1 MSSTNIIGKSFKR
14 PDAPGKTTG
23 KTKFITDVKIDN
35 MVYGHPIYSTIP
47 FGKIKSIDIS
57 EAEKVAGYCGAFFAD
72 DVPGENQVGVILKD
86 QPLFA
91 DKIVRFIGDSIG
103 IAVAKTESA
112 AKQCAE
118 KVNIEYEELNP
129 YFTINNS
136 KSATNNFIHN
146 TNIACEHQSTKGD
159 IDEGFAASEHII
171 EASFKTPVQEH
182 YYLEPQGIIAIPKP
196 DGIEIHGSLQ
206 CPYYIQKA
214 VAIVLGIALNKVVVI
229 QSPTGGAFGGKE
241 DIPSELAA
249 RAAVAAMRL
258 QRPVKMIY
266 NRHDDVQLSSKR
278 HPFQM
283 HYKVG
288 VSNEG
293 KLLAAKIKLE
303 ENAGAYATLS
313 SVVSYRST
321 MQAMGPYVIPNIKVN
336 STSYYTNLPPNGA
349 FRGFGSPQ
357 ATFGHERIMDII
369 ALKIG
374 MDPVEFR
381 LKNVLRPGDTTLTN
395 HKLTASVGIRE
406 TIEKAAKAARW
417 SHRRKGGKKDER
429 YLYGIGI
436 AASHYGNCLGAAG
449 WHMDGAGANIQ
460 LNRNGTVSVAYG
472 LIDMGQGAITVVTQ
486 MTAEALGIDPKRIT
500 VLPTDTR
507 NVPDSG
513 PSVAS
518 RNVVMTGNAICNAA
532 EKLLPVLYS
541 AAAEMLNCRRD
552 SIKIE
557 NDFAGNSM
565 NGDKV
570 SFDDLIQ
577 YIYEHTPSP
586 TSSEPPLS
594 RLRQGYDGQARG
606 DNLNSQL
613 VNRSSDSSERRLIH
627 QSGWWHTPKLDY
639 NADTGQGEAYFT
651 YSYATHIAKVRVD
664 KFTGLVKVE
673 KIWAAHDV
681 GKAINPAGIEAQV
694 EGGVAQGIGYALI
707 ENFKMQNGKVQT
719 DNLSTYLL
727 PTALDI
733 SEVETIIV
741 EDPEP
746 LGPWGA
752 KGIGEPAII
761 PTAAAIA
768 NAVSN
773 ALGKPVNEIPI
784 NPEMVLDLL

>member
-1 MSSTNIIGKSFKR
+1 MFLVYVVNIEIFNQIEVKFIMSSTNIIGQSYKR
-14 PDAPGKTTG
+14 PDGPDKATG
-23 KTKFITDVKIDN
+23 KTKFITDVNIKN
-35 MVYGHPIYSTIP
+35 MVYGHPIYSKIP

-57 EAEKVAGYCGAFFAD
+57 EVKNVNSLCGLFFAD
-72 DVPGENQVGVILKD
+72 DIPGENQVGVILKD

-103 IAVAKTESA
+103 IAVAESESE

-118 KVNIEYEELNP
+118 KVNIEYEEMSP

-136 KSATNNFIHN
+136 KSATSNFIHT
-146 TNIACEHQSTKGD
+146 TNIACEHQSIKGD
-159 IDEGFAASEHII
+159 VHEGFATAAYIVEND
-171 EASFKTPVQEH
+171 FKTPVQEH
-182 YYLEPQGIIAIPKP
+182 YYLEPQGCIVIPKP

-214 VAIVLGIALNKVVVI
+214 VAVVLGINLNKVVVI

-266 NRHDDVQLSSKR
+266 NRRDDMQLTSKR

-288 VSNEG
+288 ISGNG
-293 KLLAAKIKLE
+293 KLLAAEIILE
-303 ENAGAYATLS
+303 ESAGAYATLS

-321 MQAMGPYVIPNIKVN
+321 MQAMGPYVIPNIRVK

-357 ATFGHERIMDII
+357 ATFGHERIMNII

-374 MDPVEFR
+374 MDPVKFR
-381 LKNVLRPGDTTLTN
+381 LKNVLQQGDTTLTN
-395 HKLTASVGIRE
+395 QKLTTSVGTKE
-406 TIEKAAKAARW
+406 TIVRAAKAAQW
-417 SHRRKGGKKDER
+417 NHRLSSEKIDKR
-429 YLYGIGI
+429 YLYGLGI
-436 AASHYGNCLGAAG
+436 SVSHYGNCLGAAG
-449 WHMDGAGANIQ
+449 WHMDGSGANIQ
-460 LNRNGTVSVAYG
+460 LNRNGTVFVAYG

-486 MTAEALGIDPKRIT
+486 MTAEALGIDPSRIT

-518 RNVVMTGNAICNAA
+518 RNVVMTGNAIRDAA
-532 EKLLPVLYS
+532 NKIRPILKT
-541 AAAEMLNCRRD
+541 AAADLLDCVSD
-552 SIKIE
+552 SVTIK
-557 NDFAGNSM
+557 NDVVNNNMNS
-565 NGDKV
+565 KEV
-570 SFDDLIQ
+570 SFGDLIEF
-577 YIYEHTPSP
+577 IYNTDPSLR
-586 TSSEPPLS
+586 LS
-594 RLRQGYDGQARG
+594 
-606 DNLNSQL
+606 NFS
-613 VNRSSDSSERRLIH
+613 IH
-627 QSGWWHTPKLDY
+627 KDGWWHTPKLDY

-651 YSYATHIAKVRVD
+651 YSYATHIAEVRVD
-664 KFTGLVKVE
+664 KLTGLVTVVKV
-673 KIWAAHDV
+673 WAAHDV

-694 EGGVAQGIGYALI
+694 EGGVSQGIGYALT
-707 ENFKMQNGKVQT
+707 ENFKILNGKVLNN
-719 DNLSTYLL
+719 NLSTYLL

-733 SEVETIIV
+733 SEVETIII

-752 KGIGEPAII
+752 KGVGEPAII

-773 ALGKPVNEIPI
+773 AIRKPINSIPI
-784 NPEMVLDLL
+784 NPEKVLEILRNY

>member
-1 MSSTNIIGKSFKR
+1 MSSTNIIGKSYKR
-14 PDAPGKTTG
+14 PDAPDKTTG
-23 KTKFITDVKIDN
+23 KTKFITDIKIDN

-47 FGKIKSIDIS
+47 FGKIKSIEIS
-57 EAEKVAGYCGAFFAD
+57 EAEKVAGYCGAFFAN
-72 DVPGENQVGVILKD
+72 DVPGENQIGVILKD

-91 DKIVRFIGDSIG
+91 EKTVRFIGDSIG
-103 IAVAKTESA
+103 IAVAETESA
-112 AKQCAE
+112 VKQCAE
-118 KVNIEYEELNP
+118 KVKIEYERFDP
-129 YFTINNS
+129 YFSINDS

-146 TNIACEHQSTKGD
+146 NNIACEHQSIKGNMD
-159 IDEGFAASEHII
+159 NGFATSEHIF
-171 EASFKTPVQEH
+171 ESDFKTPMQEH
-182 YYLEPQGIIAIPKP
+182 YYLEPQGCITIPKP
-196 DGIEIHGSLQ
+196 NGIEIHGSLQ

-214 VAIVLGIALNKVVVI
+214 VAVVLGINLNKVVVI
-229 QSPTGGAFGGKE
+229 QAPTGGAFGGKE

-249 RAAVAAMRL
+249 RASVAAMRL

-288 VSNEG
+288 ISDDG
-293 KLLAAKIKLE
+293 KLLAAEIILE

-321 MQAMGPYVIPNIKVN
+321 MQAMGPYVIPNIQVK

-357 ATFGHERIMDII
+357 ATFGHERIMDIV
-369 ALKIG
+369 ANKIG
-374 MDPVEFR
+374 IDPLEFR
-381 LKNVLRPGDTTLTN
+381 LKNVLRLGDATLTN
-395 HKLTASVGIRE
+395 HKLITSVGAKE
-406 TIEKAAKAARW
+406 TIVRTTKAARW
-417 SHRRKGGKKDER
+417 NHHRNNGGKDER

-436 AASHYGNCLGAAG
+436 GASHYGNCLGAAG

-460 LNRNGTVSVAYG
+460 LNSDGTVAVAYG

-486 MTAEALGIDPKRIT
+486 MTAEALGIDPKHII

-518 RNVVMTGNAICNAA
+518 RNVVMTGNAIRDAA
-532 EKLLPVLYS
+532 EKLLPILKSV
-541 AAAEMLNCRRD
+541 AAEMLNCQLD

-557 NDFAGNSM
+557 NDFASHSITGELI
-565 NGDKV
+565 
-570 SFDDLIQ
+570 SFNDLIN
-577 YIYEHTPSP
+577 YLYKNNPIP
-586 TSSEPPLS
+586 TSS
-594 RLRQGYDGQARG
+594 
-606 DNLNSQL
+606 
-613 VNRSSDSSERRLIH
+613 DSPIN
-627 QSGWWHTPKLDY
+627 QDGWWHTPKLEYD
-639 NADTGQGEAYFT
+639 AAIGQGEAYFT
-651 YSYATHIAKVRVD
+651 YSYATHVAKVRVD
-664 KFTGLVKVE
+664 KLTGLIKIE

-707 ENFKMQNGKVQT
+707 ENFKIHNGRVLT

-773 ALGKPVNEIPI
+773 AIGKPINQIPI
-784 NPEMVLDLL
+784 NPEKVLEILVNH

>member
-14 PDAPGKTTG
+14 PDGPDKTTG
-23 KTKFITDVKIDN
+23 KTKFISDINIDN
-35 MVYGHPIYSTIP
+35 MVYGHPIYSQIP

-57 EAEKVAGYCGAFFAD
+57 EAKKVHGFCGAFFAN
-72 DVPGENQVGVILKD
+72 DVPGENQIGVILKD

-91 DKIVRFIGDSIG
+91 EKIVRFIGDSIG
-103 IAVAKTESA
+103 IAVAKTESG
-112 AKQCAE
+112 AKQVAE
-118 KVNIEYEELNP
+118 KVLIEYDELKP
-129 YFTINNS
+129 TFTINDS
-136 KSATNNFIHN
+136 KSATSNFIHKN
-146 TNIACEHQSTKGD
+146 NIACEHQSIKSD
-159 IDEGFAASEHII
+159 IEIGFADAKHTI
-171 EASFKTPVQEH
+171 EASFITPVQEH
-182 YYLEPQGIIAIPKP
+182 YYLEPQGCIAIPKQ
-196 DGIEIHGSLQ
+196 DGIEIYGSMQ

-214 VAIVLGIALNKVVVI
+214 VSIVLGININKVMVI
-229 QSPTGGAFGGKE
+229 QSPTGGGFGGKE

-288 VSNEG
+288 VSDDG
-293 KLLAAKIKLE
+293 KLLAAEIKLE

-321 MQAMGPYVIPNIKVN
+321 MQAMGPYVIPNINVK

-357 ATFGHERIMDII
+357 ATFGHERMMDIVASI
-369 ALKIG
+369 IG

-381 LKNVLRPGDTTLTN
+381 LKNVLRKGDATSTN
-395 HKLTASVGIRE
+395 HKLISSVGVEE
-406 TIEKAAKAARW
+406 TITKAANAANW
-417 SHRRKGGKKDER
+417 NNNIHNNNDDR

-436 AASHYGNCLGAAG
+436 GASHYGNCLGAAG
-449 WHMDGAGANIQ
+449 WHMDGAGANIK
-460 LNRNGTVSVAYG
+460 LNRDGSVSVAYG

-486 MTAEALGIDPKRIT
+486 MTAEALGIDPSRIT

-518 RNVVMTGNAICNAA
+518 RNVVMTGNAIRNSAD
-532 EKLLPVLYS
+532 KLLPILKS
-541 AAAEMLNCRRD
+541 AAAKMLNCRRD
-552 SIKIE
+552 SIKIQ
-557 NDFAGNSM
+557 NDVAGNFDI
-565 NGDKV
+565 GETV
-570 SFDDLIQ
+570 SYGDLID
-577 YIYEHTPSP
+577 YIYNTNHRSTA
-586 TSSEPPLS
+586 PL
-594 RLRQGYDGQARG
+594 L
-606 DNLNSQL
+606 
-613 VNRSSDSSERRLIH
+613 H
-627 QSGWWHTPKLDY
+627 QQGWWHTPKLDY
-639 NADTGQGEAYFT
+639 DAEIGQGEAYFT

-664 KFTGLVKVE
+664 KLTGLVKVE
-673 KIWAAHDV
+673 KVWAAHDV

-694 EGGVAQGIGYALI
+694 EGGVAQGIGYALT
-707 ENFKMQNGKVQT
+707 EDFKMQNGKVLT

-733 SEVETIIV
+733 SDVETIIV

-773 ALGKPVNEIPI
+773 AIGKPINEIPI
-784 NPEMVLDLL
+784 SPEKILGILENH

>member
-1 MSSTNIIGKSFKR
+1 MSSYNIIGKSLKR
-14 PDAPGKTTG
+14 PDGPDKTTG
-23 KTKFITDVKIDN
+23 KTKFITDINIKN

-57 EAEKVAGYCGAFFAD
+57 ESEKVSNICGTYFAD
-72 DVPGENQVGVILKD
+72 DVPGENQIGVILKD

-91 DKIVRFIGDSIG
+91 AKIVRFIGDSIG
-103 IAVAKTESA
+103 IAVAENESA
-112 AKQCAE
+112 AKQIAE
-118 KVNIEYEELNP
+118 KVKIEYVEFDP
-129 YFTINNS
+129 YFSIDES
-136 KSATNNFIHN
+136 KSAASNFIHN
-146 TNIACEHQSTKGD
+146 NNIACEHKSIKGN
-159 IDEGFAASEHII
+159 IDKGFADSKYIV
-171 EASFKTPVQEH
+171 EANFKTPLQEH
-182 YYLEPQGIIAIPKP
+182 YYLEPQGCIAIPKS

-206 CPYYIQKA
+206 CPYYIQKG
-214 VAIVLGIALNKVVVI
+214 VAGVIGIELNKVAVI

-249 RAAVAAMRL
+249 RAAIAALRL

-266 NRHDDVQLSSKR
+266 NRHDDIQLTSKR

-288 VSNEG
+288 VSSDG
-293 KLLAAKIKLE
+293 KLLAAEIILE
-303 ENAGAYATLS
+303 ESAGAYATLS
-313 SVVSYRST
+313 SVVSYRSA
-321 MQAMGPYVIPNIKVN
+321 MQAMGPYVIPNINVN

-369 ALKIG
+369 ASKIR

-381 LKNVLRPGDTTLTN
+381 LKNVLRPGDATLTN
-395 HKLTASVGIRE
+395 HKLTTSVGAE
-406 TIEKAAKAARW
+406 KTIVKAAKAARW
-417 SHRRKGGKKDER
+417 NHRLEGVKHDER

-436 AASHYGNCLGAAG
+436 GASHYGNCLGAAG

-460 LNRNGTVSVAYG
+460 LNRDGTVSVAYG

-486 MTAEALGIDPKRIT
+486 MTAEALGVDAQRII

-518 RNVVMTGNAICNAA
+518 RNVIMTGNAIRNAA
-532 EKLLPVLYS
+532 KKLQPLLYS
-541 AAAEMLNCRRD
+541 TAAKMLNCRPD

-557 NDFAGNSM
+557 NDYAGNST
-565 NGDKV
+565 NSETVNIG
-570 SFDDLIQ
+570 DLID
-577 YIYEHTPSP
+577 YIYETNP
-586 TSSEPPLS
+586 
-594 RLRQGYDGQARG
+594 
-606 DNLNSQL
+606 NSQSTNSL
-613 VNRSSDSSERRLIH
+613 ISEN
-627 QSGWWHTPKLDY
+627 GWWHTPKLDY
-639 NADTGQGEAYFT
+639 DAKTGQGAAYFT
-651 YSYATHIAKVRVD
+651 YSYATHIAKVRID
-664 KFTGLVKVE
+664 KLTGLVKVE
-673 KIWAAHDV
+673 KVWAAHDV

-694 EGGVAQGIGYALI
+694 EGGVAQGIGYALT
-707 ENFKMQNGKVQT
+707 ENFKTHNGKVLT

-727 PTALDI
+727 PTALDMCD
-733 SEVETIIV
+733 VETIIV

-773 ALGKPVNEIPI
+773 AIGKSINEIPI
-784 NPEMVLDLL
+784 TPENVLEILENH

>member
-1 MSSTNIIGKSFKR
+1 MSSSNIIGKSYKR
-14 PDAPGKTTG
+14 PDGPDKTTG
-23 KTKFITDVKIDN
+23 KTKFITDIKVEN
-35 MVYGHPIYSTIP
+35 VVYGHPIYSQIP
-47 FGKIKSIDIS
+47 FGKIKSIDTT
-57 EAEKVAGYCGAFFAD
+57 EAKKVLGFCRVFFAD
-72 DVPGENQVGVILKD
+72 DIPGENQIGVILKD

-91 DKIVRFIGDSIG
+91 EKIVRFIGDSIG
-103 IAVAKTESA
+103 IAIGESESA
-112 AKQCAE
+112 AKLLAE
-118 KVNIEYEELNP
+118 KVKIKYEEYEP
-129 YFTINNS
+129 YFSINKS
-136 KSATNNFIHN
+136 KSATNNFIHDN
-146 TNIACEHQSTKGD
+146 NIACEHQSLKGNVNN
-159 IDEGFAASEHII
+159 GFTESKHII
-171 EASFKTPVQEH
+171 EADFKTPAQEH
-182 YYLEPQGIIAIPKP
+182 YYLEPQGCIAIPRS

-214 VAIVLGIALNKVVVI
+214 VAIVLGINIDKVVVI

-249 RAAVAAMRL
+249 RAAVAAKRL
-258 QRPVKMIY
+258 NRPVKMIY
-266 NRHDDVQLSSKR
+266 NRHDDVQLTSKR

-288 VSNEG
+288 VSEDG
-293 KLLAAKIKLE
+293 KLLAAEINLE
-303 ENAGAYATLS
+303 ESAGSYATLS

-321 MQAMGPYVIPNIKVN
+321 IQAMGPYVIPNIKVK

-357 ATFGHERIMDII
+357 ATFGHERMMDII
-369 ALKIG
+369 ASKIG
-374 MDPVEFR
+374 MDPIELR
-381 LKNVLRPGDTTLTN
+381 LKNVLRLGDATSTN
-395 HKLTASVGIRE
+395 HKLTASVGIKE
-406 TIEKAAKAARW
+406 TIEKSAEAARW
-417 SHRRKGGKKDER
+417 NHRRNGGENNGR

-436 AASHYGNCLGAAG
+436 GASHYGNCLGAAG

-460 LNRNGTVSVAYG
+460 LNRDGTVSVAYG

-486 MTAEALGIDPKRIT
+486 MTAETLGIDPNRIT

-518 RNVVMTGNAICNAA
+518 RNVVMTGNAIRNAA
-532 EKLLPVLYS
+532 EKLLLVLHS
-541 AAAEMLNCRRD
+541 AGADILNCVRD

-557 NDFAGNSM
+557 NDNVSNNM
-565 NGDKV
+565 NDNIINFGGLIEFIYNNNP
-570 SFDDLIQ
+570 SLQLSNYLIQ
-577 YIYEHTPSP
+577 K
-586 TSSEPPLS
+586 
-594 RLRQGYDGQARG
+594 D
-606 DNLNSQL
+606 
-613 VNRSSDSSERRLIH
+613 
-627 QSGWWHTPKLDY
+627 GWWHTPKLDY
-639 NADTGQGEAYFT
+639 NADIGQGEAYFT

-664 KFTGLVKVE
+664 KLTGLVKVE
-673 KIWAAHDV
+673 KVWAAHDV
-681 GKAINPAGIEAQV
+681 GKAINPAGVEAQV
-694 EGGVAQGIGYALI
+694 EGGIAQGIGYALT
-707 ENFKMQNGKVQT
+707 ENLKIHGGKVLT

-773 ALGKPVNEIPI
+773 AIGKPINEIPI
-784 NPEMVLDLL
+784 SPDKVLEILDNI

>member
-1 MSSTNIIGKSFKR
+1 MSSNNIIGKSFKR
-14 PDAPGKTTG
+14 PDGPDKTTG
-23 KTKFITDVKIDN
+23 KTKFITDVKVEN
-35 MVYGHPIYSTIP
+35 MVYGHPIYSIIP

-57 EAEKVAGYCGAFFAD
+57 EAKQVSGYCGAYFAND
-72 DVPGENQVGVILKD
+72 ILGENQIGVILKD

-103 IAVAKTESA
+103 IAVAESESA
-112 AKQCAE
+112 AKLIAE
-118 KVNIEYEELNP
+118 KVKIEYEKLKP
-129 YFTINNS
+129 TFTINDS
-136 KSATNNFIHN
+136 KSATSNFIHEN
-146 TNIACEHQSTKGD
+146 NIACEHQSIKGD
-159 IDEGFAASEHII
+159 INDGFATAKYII
-171 EASFKTPVQEH
+171 EADFKTPVQEH
-182 YYLEPQGIIAIPKP
+182 YYLEPQGCITIPKT
-196 DGIEIHGSLQ
+196 DGVEIYGSMQ

-214 VAIVLGIALNKVVVI
+214 VAIVLGIDINNVVVI
-229 QSPTGGAFGGKE
+229 QAPTGGGFGGKE

-249 RAAVAAMRL
+249 RTSIAAMAL
-258 QRPVKMIY
+258 KRPVKMIY
-266 NRHDDVQLSSKR
+266 NRHDDVQLTSKR

-288 VSNEG
+288 VSDSG
-293 KLLAAKIKLE
+293 KLLAAEINLE
-303 ENAGAYATLS
+303 ESAGGYATLS

-321 MQAMGPYVIPNIKVN
+321 MQAMGPYVIPNINIK
-336 STSYYTNLPPNGA
+336 STSYYTNLPTNGA

-369 ALKIG
+369 ASKIG

-381 LKNVLRPGDTTLTN
+381 LKNVLQKGDSTTTN
-395 HKLTASVGIRE
+395 HKLTTSVGVKE
-406 TIEKAAKAARW
+406 TIVKSAAAARW
-417 SHRRKGGKKDER
+417 EHHRKGTKNNDR

-436 AASHYGNCLGAAG
+436 GASHYGNCLGAAG

-460 LNRNGTVSVAYG
+460 LNRDGTVSVAYG

-486 MTAEALGIDPKRIT
+486 MTAEALGIDPRRIN

-518 RNVVMTGNAICNAA
+518 RNVVMTGNAIRNAS
-532 EKLLPVLYS
+532 EKLLPVLIK
-541 AAAEMLNCRRD
+541 AASNLMDCDNN
-552 SIKIE
+552 SIIIE
-557 NDFAGNSM
+557 NDIVKNRDNNESIG
-565 NGDKV
+565 
-570 SFDDLIQ
+570 FDDLVQFLYKNDI
-577 YIYEHTPSP
+577 
-586 TSSEPPLS
+586 LS
-594 RLRQGYDGQARG
+594 IAD
-606 DNLNSQL
+606 
-613 VNRSSDSSERRLIH
+613 
-627 QSGWWHTPKLDY
+627 GWWHAPKLDY
-639 NADTGQGEAYFT
+639 NADIGQGEAYFT

-694 EGGVAQGIGYALI
+694 EGGVAQGIGYALTEI
-707 ENFKMQNGKVQT
+707 FKINNGKVLT

-733 SEVETIIV
+733 NEVETIIV

-768 NAVSN
+768 NAVSD
-773 ALGKPVNEIPI
+773 AIGKQVNEIPI
-784 NPEMVLDLL
+784 SPEKILSLINQNE

>member
-1 MSSTNIIGKSFKR
+1 MSSTHIIGKSFKR
-14 PDAPGKTTG
+14 PDGPDKTTG
-23 KTKFITDVKIDN
+23 KTKFITDVNIEN
-35 MVYGHPIYSTIP
+35 MVYGHPVYSSIP

-57 EAEKVAGYCGAFFAD
+57 NAKKVTGFCGVFFAE

-91 DKIVRFIGDSIG
+91 DQIVRFIGDSIG
-103 IAVAKTESA
+103 IAVGETEIA
-112 AKQCAE
+112 AKQISQ
-118 KVNIEYEELNP
+118 KVNIEYEKLNP
-129 YFTINNS
+129 YFSINES
-136 KSATNNFIHN
+136 KSAKSNFIHN
-146 TNIACEHQSTKGD
+146 SNIACEHQSIKGD
-159 IDEGFAASEHII
+159 IYKGFSASKYIV
-171 EASFKTPVQEH
+171 EADFKTPVQEH
-182 YYLEPQGIIAIPKP
+182 YYLEPQGCIAIPKP
-196 DGIEIHGSLQ
+196 NGIEIHGSMQ

-214 VAIVLGIALNKVVVI
+214 VAVVLGITIKDVVVI

-249 RAAVAAMRL
+249 RTAVAAMHL

-266 NRHDDVQLSSKR
+266 NRRDDVQLTSKR

-288 VSNEG
+288 VSEEG
-293 KLLAAKIKLE
+293 KLLAAEIKLE
-303 ENAGAYATLS
+303 ESSGAYATLS

-357 ATFGHERIMDII
+357 ATFGHESIMDIV
-369 ALKIG
+369 ANKIE
-374 MDPVEFR
+374 MDSVEFR
-381 LKNVLRPGDTTLTN
+381 LNNVLQAGDSTSTN
-395 HKLTASVGIRE
+395 HKLTVSVGIKE
-406 TIEKAAKAARW
+406 TIEKSTKAANW
-417 SHRRKGGKKDER
+417 NHRRKGRKNDER

-436 AASHYGNCLGAAG
+436 GASHYGNCLGAAG
-449 WHMDGAGANIQ
+449 WNMDGAGANIQ
-460 LNRNGTVSVAYG
+460 INRDGTISVAYG

-486 MTAEALGIDPKRIT
+486 MTADALEIDPKRII

-518 RNVVMTGNAICNAA
+518 RNVVMTGNAIRDAA
-532 EKLLPVLYS
+532 TKILPILKS
-541 AAAEMLNCRRD
+541 TAAEMLSCQND

-557 NDFAGNSM
+557 NDFAGNSKS
-565 NGDKV
+565 GEQV
-570 SFDDLIQ
+570 SFSDLID
-577 YIYEHTPSP
+577 YLYRYTPN
-586 TSSEPPLS
+586 TEV
-594 RLRQGYDGQARG
+594 
-606 DNLNSQL
+606 SQ
-613 VNRSSDSSERRLIH
+613 
-627 QSGWWHTPKLDY
+627 QGWWHTPKLDY
-639 NADTGQGEAYFT
+639 DAEIGQGEAYFT
-651 YSYATHIAKVRVD
+651 YSYATHVAKVRVD
-664 KFTGLVKVE
+664 KLTGLVKVE
-673 KIWAAHDV
+673 KVWAAHDV
-681 GKAINPAGIEAQV
+681 GKAINPAGIAAQV
-694 EGGVAQGIGYALI
+694 EGGVAQGIGLALT
-707 ENFKMQNGKVQT
+707 ENFKYNNGIAQT
-719 DNLSTYLL
+719 NNLSTYLL

-733 SEVETIIV
+733 SAVETIIV

-773 ALGKPVNEIPI
+773 AIGIPI
-784 NPEMVLDLL
+784 NKIPITPEKILDLLK

>member
-1 MSSTNIIGKSFKR
+1 MSSTNIIGKSYKR
-14 PDAPGKTTG
+14 PDAPDKTTG
-23 KTKFITDVKIDN
+23 KIKFITDVKIDN
-35 MVYGHPIYSTIP
+35 MVYGYPIYSKIP
-47 FGKIKSIDIS
+47 FGKIQSIDVS
-57 EAEKVAGYCGAFFAD
+57 ESEKVSGFCGAFSAN
-72 DVPGENQVGVILKD
+72 DVPGENQIGVILKD
-86 QPLFA
+86 QPLFSE
-91 DKIVRFIGDSIG
+91 KIVRFIGDSIG
-103 IAVAKTESA
+103 IAVAETESA
-112 AKQCAE
+112 AKCCAE
-118 KVNIEYEELNP
+118 KVKIEYEKFDP
-129 YFTINNS
+129 YFSINDS
-136 KSATNNFIHN
+136 KSATSNFIHN
-146 TNIACEHQSTKGD
+146 NNIACEHQSIKGD
-159 IDEGFAASEHII
+159 IDKGFAASEHIYESDFI
-171 EASFKTPVQEH
+171 TPVQEH
-182 YYLEPQGIIAIPKP
+182 YYLEPQGCIVIPNL

-214 VAIVLGIALNKVVVI
+214 VAVVLGINLDKVVVI
-229 QSPTGGAFGGKE
+229 QAPTGGAFGGKE

-249 RAAVAAMRL
+249 RAAVAAMQL

-283 HYKVG
+283 YYKVG
-288 VSNEG
+288 ISDDG
-293 KLLAAKIKLE
+293 KLLAAEIILKE
-303 ENAGAYATLS
+303 SAGAYATLS

-321 MQAMGPYVIPNIKVN
+321 MQAMGPYVIPNIRVK

-357 ATFGHERIMDII
+357 ATFGHERMMDIV
-369 ALKIG
+369 ASRIG
-374 MDPVEFR
+374 MDPIEFR
-381 LKNVLRPGDTTLTN
+381 LKNVLHSGNTTSTN
-395 HKLTASVGIRE
+395 QKLTVSVGIKE
-406 TIEKAAKAARW
+406 TIEKSAEAAQWKHHTN
-417 SHRRKGGKKDER
+417 SGENNDR
-429 YLYGIGI
+429 YLYGVGIG
-436 AASHYGNCLGAAG
+436 ASHYGNCLGAAG
-449 WHMDGAGANIQ
+449 WHMDGAGTNIQ
-460 LNRNGTVSVAYG
+460 LNRDGSVSVAYG

-486 MTAEALGIDPKRIT
+486 MTAETLGIDPQRII

-518 RNVVMTGNAICNAA
+518 RNIVMTGNAIRNAV
-532 EKLLPVLYS
+532 EKLLPVLKK
-541 AAAEMLNCRRD
+541 AGADLLNCISD
-552 SIKIE
+552 SVNIE
-557 NDFAGNSM
+557 NDIVSNNMNS
-565 NGDKV
+565 NVVG
-570 SFDDLIQ
+570 FGDLIKF
-577 YIYEHTPSP
+577 IYDTDPSFR
-586 TSSEPPLS
+586 LS
-594 RLRQGYDGQARG
+594 
-606 DNLNSQL
+606 NT
-613 VNRSSDSSERRLIH
+613 LIH
-627 QSGWWHTPKLDY
+627 QDGWWHTPILNY
-639 NADTGQGEAYFT
+639 NAEIGQGEAYFT

-664 KFTGLVKVE
+664 KLTGLVKVE

-707 ENFKMQNGKVQT
+707 ENFKIHNGRVLT

-773 ALGKPVNEIPI
+773 AIGKPINQIPI
-784 NPEMVLDLL
+784 SPEKVLEILENH